1 MQKFLRFVD
10 QGILLLFLLLSDIFW
25 FFLSFLL
32 AYTIRNNI
40 LPVFIGRAP
49 IQPLTVYLS
58 VIPYIL
64 ILMVVIFYWY
74 GLYERR
80 TRQTGLSEIVRLTRA
95 VTFCL
100 LLIMAASFLQKYE
113 YSRGL
118 VIIFYVCSLVLI
130 NVGRLIVR
138 TVQRYFVAVGKGEIR
153 ILIIGAGKPGRKLA
167 EQLNAYKDF
176 GYYIVGFL
184 DDHAKPRNDGY
195 KFFGSTKNLS
205 KILRTHSVDEVFI
218 ADPSMAHEEVLNL
231 IHDCEHVD
239 VRFKIAS
246 GLFEIVTGEIDLQDI
261 ESIPAIDLRHSA
273 NRLDY
278 RIIKRIFDFCVATV
292 SAIILAPVFLLVAIA
307 IRMDSK
313 GAALFVH
320 DRVGKNG
327 KIFRMYKFRTMRM
340 DTPAA
345 AEAPRHS
352 KDSRITRVGKFLRKT
367 SLDELPQLWNVITG
381 EMSLVG
387 PRPEMPFL
395 VEKYNRWQRRRLD
408 VKPGITGLWQ
418 ILGRKDLPL
427 SENLEYDFYYMKNA
441 SFLLDIVIL
450 LKTAWIVLSGKGA
463 Y

>member
-32 AYTIRNNI
+32 AYTIRNNF
-40 LPVFIGRAP
+40 LPEFIGRAP

-58 VIPYIL
+58 VMPYIL
-64 ILMVVIFYWY
+64 VLVVAIFYWY
-74 GLYERR
+74 GLYERKAR
-80 TRQTGLSEIVRLTRA
+80 RTGLSEMVRLTRA
-95 VTFCL
+95 ITFCL
-100 LLIMAASFLQKYE
+100 LIIMAASFLQKYE

-118 VIIFYVCSLVLI
+118 VIIFYICSLVLI
-130 NVGRLIVR
+130 NIGRLIVR
-138 TVQRYFVAVGKGEIR
+138 TVQRYFVAMGKGEIR

-167 EQLNAYKDF
+167 EQLRAYKDF

-205 KILRTHSVDEVFI
+205 KILRTHNVDEVFI

-231 IHDCEHVD
+231 IHDCEHMD

-246 GLFEIVTGEIDLQDI
+246 DLFEIVTGEIDLQDI

-278 RIIKRIFDFCVATV
+278 RIIKRIFDFSVATV
-292 SAIILAPVFLLVAIA
+292 SAIILVPVFFLIAIA

-313 GAALFVH
+313 GAALFMH

-327 KIFRMYKFRTMRM
+327 KIFSMYKFRTMSM

-345 AEAPRHS
+345 AEAPRHN
-352 KDSRITRVGKFLRKT
+352 KDPRITRVGKFLRKT

-395 VEKYNRWQRRRLD
+395 VAKYNHWQRRRLD

-441 SFLLDIVIL
+441 SFLLDFVIL